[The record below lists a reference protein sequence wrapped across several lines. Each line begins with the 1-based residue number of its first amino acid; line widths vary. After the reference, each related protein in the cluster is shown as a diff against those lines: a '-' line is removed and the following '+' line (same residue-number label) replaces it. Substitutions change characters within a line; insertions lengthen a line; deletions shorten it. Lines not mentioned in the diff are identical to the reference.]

1 MRQPRQ
7 FGLSFSSL
15 VAGSGVAALVLV
27 VVLVLV
33 LSERTHER
41 LPSVSLPAPPPPVIA
56 SIDER
61 RADGAPADRPSAHAR
76 EETPTPPRIPLRAD
90 PPPAIPAWERYAVAA
105 PQRNG
110 RPWVAIVVDDM
121 GLDRSRSARVIA
133 LPGPLTLAF
142 LPYARDLERQT
153 AAARAAGHELL
164 LHLPMEPEG
173 SENPGPDALRTDQD
187 DQEILRRTVA
197 DLERFGSYV
206 GVNNHMGSRFTRD
219 ARAMR
224 PVMAELARRGLLFLD
239 SRTASGSVGGE
250 LARTMGV
257 PHVSRDVF
265 LDHDPDPAAIRRQF
279 AELEAIARRGGSAVG
294 IRA

>member
-224 PVMAELARRGLLFLD
+224 PVMAELACAPRPPVSRLADRVGKRGRRTCPNYG
-239 SRTASGSVGGE
+239 RTAC
-250 LARTMGV
+250 LARRF
-257 PHVSRDVF
+257 SRSRPRSRGHTPTV
-265 LDHDPDPAAIRRQF
+265 RR
-279 AELEAIARRGGSAVG
+279 ARSHRASRWLCRGY
-294 IRA
+294 